1 MMKFINEYLEK
12 VIKIKP
18 LGELSTEVYES
29 ECGSYTGEELLID
42 GKRTGIIIYYIDY
55 LQWLEKQLI
64 VRKIHL

>member
-12 VIKIKP
+12 VVKIKP

-42 GKRTGIIIYYIDY
+42 GKRTGIVIYYIDY

-64 VRKIHL
+64 VRNIHI

>member
-1 MMKFINEYLEK
+1 MEFINEYLEK

-18 LGELSTEVYES
+18 LGELSTEEYES

-42 GKRTGIIIYYIDY
+42 GKRTGIIVYYIDY

>member
-1 MMKFINEYLEK
+1 MDEETMMLFINEYLEK

-42 GKRTGIIIYYIDY
+42 GKRTCIIIY
-55 LQWLEKQLI
+55 
-64 VRKIHL
+64 